1 MFNYQPRVEELE
13 LLLLSLNKRNYT
25 MAKNKS
31 QIDIDIIDPI
41 LENNLENYELE
52 EDEYA
57 PEKVS
62 LIEALIYNWVRNNL
76 GRSEAMEPSW
86 NISALAEYLHNNLL
100 KDNLSLGNV
109 IYINEDQ
116 YDEEDS
122 DEDDE

>member
-1 MFNYQPRVEELE
+1 MTE
-13 LLLLSLNKRNYT
+13 
-25 MAKNKS
+25 NKS
-31 QIDIDIIDPI
+31 QIDIIDPI
-41 LENNLENYELE
+41 MDNNLDGYEPDE
-52 EDEYA
+52 CEYA

-62 LIEALIYNWVRNNL
+62 LIEALIYNWVRNNF